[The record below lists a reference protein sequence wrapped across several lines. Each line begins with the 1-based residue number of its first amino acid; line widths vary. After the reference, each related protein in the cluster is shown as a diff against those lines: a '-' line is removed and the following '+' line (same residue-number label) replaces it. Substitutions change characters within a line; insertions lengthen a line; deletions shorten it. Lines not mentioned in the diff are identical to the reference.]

1 LDLSELGNKNK
12 ILEKSLEY
20 FYQFPHLKNQNK
32 IHNIFFSY
40 ENRAGMVLTMETLNE
55 ILEYLDKSI
64 KNLAKESVDN
74 LEIDGGLVGI
84 LSFLENQFDVR
95 LENMLVAKKSS
106 IHHLESGM
114 KNKVI
119 QRKQTVI
126 DSIRKQYEN

>member
-1 LDLSELGNKNK
+1 
-12 ILEKSLEY
+12 
-20 FYQFPHLKNQNK
+20 
-32 IHNIFFSY
+32 
-40 ENRAGMVLTMETLNE
+40 MVLTMKTLDE

-64 KNLAKESVDN
+64 ENLAKESIEN
-74 LEIDGGLVGI
+74 LEIDGGLEGI

-119 QRKQTVI
+119 QRKQSMMDKI
-126 DSIRKQYEN
+126 SNQYKD

>member
-1 LDLSELGNKNK
+1 
-12 ILEKSLEY
+12 
-20 FYQFPHLKNQNK
+20 
-32 IHNIFFSY
+32 
-40 ENRAGMVLTMETLNE
+40 METLNE